1 MLCGPSHGERAVEG
15 ARRGAAELLGA
26 GLVLR
31 RAHLAGGTADG
42 VELGLEA
49 MLADGLGVVGHEHFA
64 VRWLGVDVVP
74 RGGGGGGGGGRGGRL
89 ARDGADRR
97 SAGVRAPVV
106 VRAAHAVV
114 VAAIAVVSALV
125 TVQTE

>member
-74 RGGGGGGGGGRGGRL
+74 RGGGGGGGGGRRRPSRTRWCRPTIRRRARTSGCARRACGRGGCY
-89 ARDGADRR
+89 RR
-97 SAGVRAPVV
+97 GR
-106 VRAAHAVV
+106 
-114 VAAIAVVSALV
+114 
-125 TVQTE
+125 